1 MEDQFV
7 TRVEE
12 KKSKWR
18 KVKCVRL
25 GTNGKTTSFP
35 GSLLKTA
42 TSEMK
47 TRIFHRVRAIT
58 NLYFQSA
65 GSRKKYNFKHLLRRK
80 EFNKTALRHV

>member
-7 TRVEE
+7 TRVED

-18 KVKCVRL
+18 KVKRVRL

-35 GSLLKTA
+35 GFLLKTA

-65 GSRKKYNFKHLLRRK
+65 GSRKI
-80 EFNKTALRHV
+80 

>member
-7 TRVEE
+7 ARVEE

-18 KVKCVRL
+18 KVKRVRL
-25 GTNGKTTSFP
+25 GTNGKTGF
-35 GSLLKTA
+35 LLKTA

-65 GSRKKYNFKHLLRRK
+65 GSRKI
-80 EFNKTALRHV
+80 